1 MTSHTMVRRED
12 GFAVIVAMMGLV
24 MIGALGT
31 ALVLATSVET
41 MIARSFRDG
50 AGALY
55 AADAAAAH
63 ATQELSATADWTT
76 VLTGSTRSVL
86 VDGMPDGVRRLDD
99 GSTISLT
106 EILNL
111 ANCGKMTA
119 CSGEDLIA
127 TDSDRAWGTNNPHWQ
142 LFAWGRLADLVG
154 VASPFYVIV
163 LVADDPAETD
173 GNPLVDGSGS
183 GNPGSGVLA
192 LRAEAFA
199 PGGRH
204 GVVEMTVARI
214 EPDELDSNPEPRRV
228 RVVSW
233 RAGQ

>member
-1 MTSHTMVRRED
+1 MTWLTMVREEG
-12 GFAVIVAMMGLV
+12 GFAVIVAMMGLL
-24 MIGALGT
+24 MLSALGT
-31 ALVLATSVET
+31 ALVLASSVET

-50 AGALY
+50 AGAVY
-55 AADAAAAH
+55 AADAVAAH
-63 ATQELSATADWTT
+63 AAQELSATADWTT

-111 ANCGKMTA
+111 ANCGKLSA
-119 CSGEDLIA
+119 CSEADLVA
-127 TDSDRAWGTNNPHWQ
+127 TDSLRAWGTNNPHWQ
-142 LFAWGRLADLVG
+142 LFAWGRLTDLLG
-154 VASPFYVIV
+154 VTSPFYVIL

-192 LRAEAFA
+192 LHAEAFG
-199 PGGRH
+199 PGGTH

-214 EPDELDSNPEPRRV
+214 EPDELDSNPESSGV

-233 RAGQ
+233 RAGR